1 MVNWRIKN
9 QNIREFLAEFLGTC
23 TLTCLGCAGNALVTL
38 KDSGSSPTNIG
49 AIVTPV
55 TWGLALT
62 VAIYVCGGVSGGH
75 VNPAV
80 TIGMA
85 SVGKLR
91 WSKVLHYI
99 AAQYLGAFV
108 GSVLTYVVYREAI
121 NNSGLPD
128 NKTMG
133 IFGTYSGGTIS
144 TGTALLD
151 QIVCTAFF
159 LLIIS
164 AICDEKNMQVAK
176 GFVPFAIGFA
186 NIGLLHISF
195 GYNCGT
201 PLNPARDFSPRL
213 LTAIAGWGGETFSY
227 NNYGYFWVPLIA
239 CHIGGILGCWIYR
252 LVIENHWPSDY
263 EFGNGNDPE
272 NKYTKG
278 IRVTQNQ

>member
-9 QNIREFLAEFLGTC
+9 QNIREFLAELLGTC
-23 TLTCLGCAGNALVTL
+23 TLTGLGCAGNALVTL
-38 KDSGSSPTNIG
+38 KGNDGLGS
-49 AIVTPV
+49 IVTPI

-99 AAQYLGAFV
+99 AAQYLGAFI
-108 GSVLTYVVYREAI
+108 GSVLTYVVYREALTHKGI
-121 NNSGLPD
+121 NESTIGV
-128 NKTMG
+128 
-133 IFGTYSGGTIS
+133 FGTYSAPGIS

-151 QIVCTAFF
+151 QIICTAFF
-159 LLIIS
+159 LLIIC
-164 AICDEKNMQVAK
+164 AICDERNMQVAK
-176 GFVPFAIGFA
+176 GLVPLAIGFA
-186 NIGLLHISF
+186 DIGLLHIAF

-213 LTAIAGWGGETFSY
+213 LTAMAGWGSDTFSH

-252 LVIENHWPSDY
+252 LMIENHWPNDFD
-263 EFGNGNDPE
+263 FGNGNDTE
-272 NKYTKG
+272 SKYTKG
-278 IRVTQNQ
+278 IRVTQSQ